1 MTRTLERP
9 PSVGDSEALARMEE
23 HLGNLEQRLRFEELD
38 REFAFYTMRLGT
50 TGLYLADATV
60 NPAGTFKARGALNK
74 MSKVKAEEGDIVSV
88 ASQGS
93 HLLASVYAGTLLDM
107 GVHGY
112 VPSNTTPQK
121 IQKAQAM
128 QPDTSRFVLHQ
139 DEVTLEDSLV
149 AAQTEG
155 PGAFVH
161 PFNDPDVI
169 EGAQT
174 IAYDIAASARANGV
188 TLQHVVVPVGGG
200 GLLAATASGFHE
212 IDPDVTVHGIE
223 AEGSDSLSRS
233 VRAGQ
238 QVEADHPN
246 HRYRGS
252 MVKLTGSIALE
263 LCRSLPNIQHW
274 GVSDKEVRWLVEEH
288 LDERQQRDLHHS
300 PLEPTSLVAVA
311 GLRQIVRQYP
321 GEAIAVVG
329 TGRNAPLS
337 DVWS

>member
-1 MTRTLERP
+1 MTRTLERA
-9 PSVGDSEALARMEE
+9 PSVGDDEALERMEK
-23 HLGNLEQRLRFEELD
+23 HLGNLEQRLQFEELD
-38 REFAFYTMRLGT
+38 REFAFYMMRLGT

-60 NPAGTFKARGALNK
+60 NPAGTFKVRGALNK
-74 MSKVKAEEGDIVSV
+74 MSKVKSSGGDIVSV

-93 HLLASVYAGTLLDM
+93 HLLASIYAGTLLDM
-107 GVHGY
+107 NIHGY
-112 VPSNTTPQK
+112 VPFDTTPQK
-121 IQKAQAM
+121 IQKARAM

-139 DEVTLEDSLV
+139 DESTLEDSL
-149 AAQTEG
+149 ATAQAEG

-161 PFNDPDVI
+161 PFNDLDVI
-169 EGAQT
+169 EGART
-174 IAYDIAASARANGV
+174 IAYDIAASAEANGV
-188 TLQHVVVPVGGG
+188 ALQHVVVPVGGG

-212 IDPDVTVHGIE
+212 IDPNITVHGVE
-223 AEGSDSLSRS
+223 AEGSDSMSRS
-233 VRAGQ
+233 IDAGQ
-238 QVEADHPN
+238 HIEATNPN

-252 MVKLTGSIALE
+252 RVKLTGALTLE
-263 LCRSLPNIQHW
+263 LCSNLPNIRHW
-274 GVSDKEVRWLVEEH
+274 SVTDKEVRWLVEEH
-288 LDERQQRDLHHS
+288 LDEKQQRDLHHD